1 MNIIYKSKKYCINY
15 DWCSFSVKL
24 DNPYAQLNAPQGYR
38 LELYDGNNVYKHR
51 AILLD
56 TLGKKIFTI
65 LWFPHSSILN
75 ERIASVQISNECLY
89 AREEQQCLEL
99 LYRTVP
105 CVFNSFSRID
115 IAIDFEMSNRLMS
128 ITRKL
133 HNGAM
138 YVEGKQNGADWWHEG
153 IYKGKKQKVPHCLNW
168 GATSSKIKVKLYN
181 KSREQNQD
189 IENGVAEKQ
198 YIVNKWEV
206 LEMDKTK
213 VWRLEFSIQ
222 GTGAMEWDKRPIE
235 WKHYLSSEW
244 LWDVLCTL
252 YTSRFVIRKKMG
264 KKKGHHNDDEKVA
277 FLNLPSQ
284 LPKLKPKINDVSCE
298 CNAMVSALR
307 RMMKELEEPTT
318 MANDVIFSR
327 VVDTISTILNEG
339 NLHAYFNKITGG
351 GLNEYVC
358 KLYSSVGSGVVKYDD
373 VDVVRMRP
381 SLTWE

>member
-24 DNPYAQLNAPQGYR
+24 ENEYAQLQAPQGYR
-38 LELYDGNNVYKHR
+38 LELYDGNNIYKHR

-56 TLGKKIFTI
+56 TNGKKMLTI
-65 LWFPHSSILN
+65 LWFPHSSILDK
-75 ERIASVQISNECLY
+75 RIASVQISNECLY

-99 LYRTVP
+99 LYKVVP
-105 CVFNSFSRID
+105 CTFNSFSRID

-128 ITRKL
+128 KTRKL
-133 HNGAM
+133 HNGSM
-138 YVEGKQNGADWWHEG
+138 YVEGKQNGADWWHESVF
-153 IYKGKKQKVPHCLNW
+153 KGKKQKVPHCMNW

-181 KSREQNQD
+181 KSREQHQD

-198 YIVNKWEV
+198 YIVDKWEV
-206 LEMDKTK
+206 LKMDKTK
-213 VWRLEFSIQ
+213 VWRLEFSIN
-222 GTGAMEWDKRPIE
+222 GTGSMEWDKKPIE

-244 LWDVLCTL
+244 MWDVLCTL

-264 KKKGHHNDDEKVA
+264 KKKGHHNDDEIVE
-277 FLNLPSQ
+277 FLELPSQ
-284 LPKLKPKINDVSCE
+284 MPKLKPKLNDTPYE

-327 VVDTISTILNEG
+327 VVDTIDTMLNEG
-339 NLHAYFNKITGG
+339 NLYAYFNKITGG
-351 GLNEYVC
+351 NLSEYVC
-358 KLYSSVGSGVVKYDD
+358 KLYSSVGSGVVKYDE
-373 VDVVRMRP
+373 VDAIGMHP
-381 SLTWE
+381 SLSWE